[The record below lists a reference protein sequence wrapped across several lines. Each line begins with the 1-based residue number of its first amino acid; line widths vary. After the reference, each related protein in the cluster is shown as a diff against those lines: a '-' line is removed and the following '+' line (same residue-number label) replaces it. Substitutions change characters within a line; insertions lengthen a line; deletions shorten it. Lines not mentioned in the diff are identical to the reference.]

1 MSTKSVDCGGTSA
14 NTKQRK
20 CLSCDIPAF
29 CRGYYYRG
37 KLLTERDFT
46 DEQRYFIDKMRLHQ
60 RALHGWGVV
69 CGLMAHPHPQCPS
82 LRLVITEG
90 LAIDDCGRE
99 VRVLENTYIDLP
111 QPPPEKTEEPC
122 PGDPP
127 VPPDTPKRAAAAD
140 DDKDPVDA
148 NESSTSQEGDYT
160 PPEECCEDS
169 PGPMDLYLWICYAE
183 CETELAP
190 APFDECG
197 CDSRTQKPNRI
208 CEGYDLHL
216 SDQMPD
222 WWDKANE
229 HGCDAEDC
237 DDYYREAL
245 GQCADTGKIPCVP
258 LAIVHNFVPGQA
270 VTKADINNRKE
281 RRQLAS
287 ADTLDHVLRCVIDK
301 LPTEKMTRI
310 DEISWVHG
318 RRVLCRDFTQEFIGA
333 HANDTHTGFQIKF
346 DSKVYSDAINSRTFQ
361 AMVVYRPES
370 PSDPRLME
378 IAPALI
384 DKDPDETA
392 WCRLRID
399 PTYARHRLDGRNF
412 DLYITLRCN
421 VITGKNGLP
430 VDGNFLAVGDP
441 GAGYQ
446 MKFPTGDNIAGG
458 TFESWIRVRPRA
470 KN

>member
-1 MSTKSVDCGGTSA
+1 MSTKS
-14 NTKQRK
+14 K
-20 CLSCDIPAF
+20 CLSCEIPAF

-46 DEQRYFIDKMRLHQ
+46 DEQRYVIDKMRLHQ

-111 QPPPEKTEEPC
+111 QPPPKQTGQPC
-122 PGDPP
+122 PGDPA
-127 VPPDTPKRAAAAD
+127 VPTPPPAGEPAQAAGAPADTPPATEE
-140 DDKDPVDA
+140 KDP
-148 NESSTSQEGDYT
+148 GDT
-160 PPEECCEDS
+160 KPGMSPPSDPCCDDS
-169 PGPMDLYLWICYAE
+169 PGPMDLYLWICYSE
-183 CETELAP
+183 CETELTP
-190 APFDECG
+190 APFDECA
-197 CDSRTQKPNRI
+197 CDGGTQKPNRI

-216 SDQMPD
+216 SDQKPD
-222 WWDKANE
+222 WWDNANK
-229 HGCDAEDC
+229 HGCEAEDC
-237 DDYYREAL
+237 GDYYREAL
-245 GQCADTGKIPCVP
+245 AKCADMGKIPCIP
-258 LAIVHNFVPGQA
+258 LAMIHNFVPGQA
-270 VTKADINNRKE
+270 VKKVDIDNWKQ

-287 ADTLDHVLRCVIDK
+287 TATLDYVLRCVLDK
-301 LPTEKMTRI
+301 LPAEKMTRI
-310 DEISWVHG
+310 EEISWVHG

-333 HANDTHTGFQIKF
+333 HANDTHTGFLIKF

-361 AMVVYRPES
+361 ALVIYRPES

-384 DKDPDETA
+384 DKDSDVTS

-399 PTYARHRLDGRNF
+399 PTYARHKLDGRNF

-430 VDGNFLAVGDP
+430 VDGNFLAVDDP

-446 MKFPTGDNIAGG
+446 MQFPTGDNIAGG
-458 TFESWIRVRPRA
+458 TFESWIRVRP
-470 KN
+470 KPKY